1 MASPQAR
8 VAECHDFAG
17 RRGQTSTKGD
27 VEKLHTYLFGAHDA
41 NRHEQALIRL
51 DKAGYMVTLA
61 RVIVED
67 LPTYVQGRERP
78 ELQSLI
84 RRLAPRDTLV
94 VLELAA
100 LGCNARDILATVM
113 QCRKAGVALRCVE
126 VGHSD
131 LAGRPEPSAVKAL
144 RALVRLDAAC
154 RSLRSRDSLAAVR
167 ATGKH
172 TGRPPSLSEQ
182 QRQRV
187 LQSLGRGQSVSEVAR
202 RFGTSRQ
209 TVMRIRAETP
219 AA

>member
-1 MASPQAR
+1 MKA
-8 VAECHDFAG
+8 
-17 RRGQTSTKGD
+17 D
-27 VEKLHTYLFGAHDA
+27 VEKLHIYLFGAHDA
-41 NRHEQALIRL
+41 VRHEQALIRL
-51 DKAGYMVTLA
+51 DKAGYRVTLA

-67 LPTYVQGRERP
+67 LPPYVPGHERP
-78 ELQSLI
+78 ELQRLI

-100 LGCNARDILATVM
+100 LGRSARDILATVM
-113 QCRKAGVALRCVE
+113 QCRKGGVALRCVE
-126 VGHSD
+126 LGHTD
-131 LAGRPEPSAVKAL
+131 LAGRPESSAVKAL

-154 RSLRSRDSLAAVR
+154 RSSQSRDSIAAVR

-187 LQSLGRGQSVSEVAR
+187 VESLGRGQSVSEVAR

-209 TVMRIRAETP
+209 TVMRIRADTP
-219 AA
+219 TA

>member
-1 MASPQAR
+1 M
-8 VAECHDFAG
+8 
-17 RRGQTSTKGD
+17 
-27 VEKLHTYLFGAHDA
+27 EKLHIYLFGEHDA
-41 NRHEQALIRL
+41 ARHEQALIQL
-51 DKAGYMVTLA
+51 DKAGFMVTLA

-67 LPTYVQGRERP
+67 LPTYVLGRERP

-94 VLELAA
+94 VLDLAA

-113 QCRKAGVALRCVE
+113 QCRKAGVVLRCLE
-126 VGHSD
+126 IGHAD
-131 LAGRPEPSAVKAL
+131 LAGRPEPSVVKAL
-144 RALVRLDAAC
+144 RALVRLDATC
-154 RSLRSRDSLAAVR
+154 RSLRSRASLAAVR

-209 TVMRIRAETP
+209 TVMRIRADTP

>member
-1 MASPQAR
+1 MGDHA
-8 VAECHDFAG
+8 
-17 RRGQTSTKGD
+17 GQTTKSD
-27 VEKLHTYLFGAHDA
+27 VERLHTYLFGAHDA
-41 NRHEQALIRL
+41 IRHEQALIRL
-51 DKAGYMVTLA
+51 DKAGYRVTLV

-67 LPTYVQGRERP
+67 LPAYVQGCERP

-100 LGCNARDILATVM
+100 LGCNARDILVTVM

-126 VGHSD
+126 IGQGD
-131 LAGRPEPSAVKAL
+131 LAARPEPSAVKAL

-154 RSLRSRDSLAAVR
+154 RSLRSRHSLAAIR

-209 TVMRIRAETP
+209 TVMRIRADTSG
-219 AA
+219 A

>member
-1 MASPQAR
+1 MADR
-8 VAECHDFAG
+8 DYE
-17 RRGQTSTKGD
+17 GD
-27 VEKLHTYLFGAHDA
+27 VEKLHIYLFGAHDA
-41 NRHEQALIRL
+41 LRHEQALIRL

-61 RVIVED
+61 RLVVED
-67 LPTYVQGRERP
+67 LPTYTQGRERP

-84 RRLAPRDTLV
+84 RRIAPRDTLV

-100 LGCNARDILATVM
+100 LGCNARDILTTVM

-126 VGHSD
+126 VGHTD

-167 ATGKH
+167 ASGKP

-209 TVMRIRAETP
+209 TVMRIRADTP
-219 AA
+219 AM

>member
-1 MASPQAR
+1 M
-8 VAECHDFAG
+8 
-17 RRGQTSTKGD
+17 
-27 VEKLHTYLFGAHDA
+27 EKVHIYLFGAYDPA
-41 NRHEQALIRL
+41 RREQALIRL

-61 RVIVED
+61 RLANED
-67 LPTYVQGRERP
+67 LPTYFAARERP

-84 RRLAPRDTLV
+84 RRMAPRDTLV

-113 QCRKAGVALRCVE
+113 QCRKALVSLKCVE
-126 VGHSD
+126 IGHTD
-131 LAGRPEPSAVKAL
+131 LAGRPEPSSVKVL

-167 ATGKH
+167 ANGKH

-182 QRQRV
+182 QRERV

-209 TVMRIRAETP
+209 TVMRIRADTP
-219 AA
+219 LT